1 MFNSYVKLRVGK
13 TQLNWS
19 KNGGVSIWTRQ
30 FAGEIHA
37 EDFELG
43 ISEIPE
49 MTGAKS
55 VSLFLT
61 QNRWG
66 ILDINPAAGK
76 IVPLAFLRAFTKN
89 ISTVL
94 SDIVRFP
101 LSPRRVASFQRSI
114 VNPIE
119 LVVGFADKTKPNSKT
134 CNCLLLLY
142 QVEYKGVFSSGSD
155 YGEVSTEHL
164 TGSAGIAPF

>member
-49 MTGAKS
+49 MTGVKS
-55 VSLFLT
+55 
-61 QNRWG
+61 
-66 ILDINPAAGK
+66 
-76 IVPLAFLRAFTKN
+76 AF
-89 ISTVL
+89 
-94 SDIVRFP
+94 SDIP
-101 LSPRRVASFQRSI
+101 K
-114 VNPIE
+114 NH
-119 LVVGFADKTKPNSKT
+119 T
-134 CNCLLLLY
+134 
-142 QVEYKGVFSSGSD
+142 
-155 YGEVSTEHL
+155 
-164 TGSAGIAPF
+164 AG